1 MGKRK
6 FGITW
11 GRMNYYSQV
20 KELIEERERELA
32 EQEGKELQFRLLG
45 VIDGLAAG
53 AEMSHRDAIEA
64 MVSAKREV
72 LEFSSDPELF
82 QYEIEFQKGYVE
94 GLEQVLMLNRRYF
107 KNPVPFIL
115 FGLFDDGQLL
125 GKYDAAMQF
134 SDLERYVPGSLNRQ
148 QYFFSDQ
155 LDEIV
160 SEVAYIARQDVDFAV
175 VLVVKDKS
183 SQLLGRAKEL
193 SHIEPHRVSIVIDK
207 EELNVRRMIDRVL
220 GFHSLG

>member
-1 MGKRK
+1 
-6 FGITW
+6 
-11 GRMNYYSQV
+11 
-20 KELIEERERELA
+20 
-32 EQEGKELQFRLLG
+32 
-45 VIDGLAAG
+45 
-53 AEMSHRDAIEA
+53 
-64 MVSAKREV
+64 
-72 LEFSSDPELF
+72 
-82 QYEIEFQKGYVE
+82 
-94 GLEQVLMLNRRYF
+94 MLNRRYF

-183 SQLLGRAKEL
+183 SQLLDRTKKL